1 MKLDKKDI
9 RILSELDLDA
19 RKPPSRLARACRL
32 SKQVAGYRLRRLG
45 ESGVIRRCAA
55 IVDIPRLGYYTYRL
69 FLRLQN
75 ADPSNEAALNKRI
88 LQVPNTIWI
97 AHTTGRWDME
107 ILMAARNN
115 VHFSNLLVRVKE
127 LLGPFLKEYIIS
139 PSIVTY
145 HFGRRYLGGSSRP
158 PSDIPHYG
166 FEPEVARLDRTDF
179 KLLQA
184 LAADGAQSYSK
195 LGARTGLS
203 YNGAKKRLRA
213 LEDAKIIQSYGLWL
227 GLEPLGRHFY
237 KACLSMSS
245 LDSKTEKAILSF
257 AMGEPDV
264 EYVVLCSGGWDL
276 EIEAEVESELKFQEL
291 LARFRNRFKD
301 SVRDY
306 DILHV
311 YEELKWDY
319 FPFEKFEEF
328 ALKIK

>member
-19 RKPPSRLARACRL
+19 RKPVSRIARAVRL
-32 SKQVAGYRLRRLG
+32 SKQVVGYRLRRL
-45 ESGVIRRCAA
+45 ESAGVIRRYAA

-75 ADPSNEAALNKRI
+75 VSPSNEAVLNQRI

-97 AHTTGRWDME
+97 VHTTGRWDME

-115 VHFSNLLVRVKE
+115 VHFSNLLQRVKE

-145 HFGRRYLGGSSRP
+145 HFGRRYLSGEP
-158 PSDIPHYG
+158 PRKRAIPLYG
-166 FEPEVARLDRTDF
+166 FEPPITKLNRTDF
-179 KLLQA
+179 KLLRA
-184 LAADGAQSYSK
+184 LSEDGRWGYSV
-195 LGARTGLS
+195 LGERVGMS
-203 YNGAKKRLRA
+203 YNGAKKRVAA
-213 LEDAKIIQSYGLWL
+213 LESAQIIQSYGLWL
-227 GLEPLGRHFY
+227 GLAPLGRHFY
-237 KACLSMSS
+237 KACLSMSN
-245 LDSKTEKAILSF
+245 LDSKTEKAILGF
-257 AMGEPDV
+257 AMSEPEV
-264 EYVVLCSGGWDL
+264 EYIVLCSGGWDL

-291 LARFRNRFKD
+291 LARFRNRFKE

-319 FPFEKFEEF
+319 FPFSDYDEF
-328 ALKIK
+328 TLKIK